1 MFWRQLLDL
10 LLGILKTQIYL
21 NRDFRLDS
29 VFKFF
34 STLSQYSQL
43 SILVWLKLINP
54 RKKLN
59 LFIEV

>member
-29 VFKFF
+29 VFKFYF
-34 STLSQYSQL
+34 YSQ
-43 SILVWLKLINP
+43 SIQSTKYISMIKIN
-54 RKKLN
+54 
-59 LFIEV
+59 